1 MALLIPLVLYQY
13 GDAIQL
19 TYANALRGTG
29 DVKPLLWVA
38 LVSYL
43 VVGIPM
49 LLFLSRG
56 MGLET
61 VGIYYSF
68 SVALIVASVLLY
80 RAFSKAVAKMEKV
93 R

>member
-1 MALLIPLVLYQY
+1 M
-13 GDAIQL
+13 
-19 TYANALRGTG
+19 
-29 DVKPLLWVA
+29 
-38 LVSYL
+38 SYL